1 MINLIV
7 KNNQGIVFQGEV
19 TNITCYN
26 KKGIFNILQDHAN
39 MITLVDASILINQNG
54 QMKEIA
60 INNGI
65 LKNLGNKTVV
75 YIGVK

>member
-7 KNNQGIVFQGEV
+7 KNSQGTVFQGEV

-54 QMKEIA
+54 ETKEIA

-65 LKNLGNKTVV
+65 LKNLGNKTLI

>member
-65 LKNLGNKTVV
+65 ILSF
-75 YIGVK
+75 

>member
-39 MITLVDASILINQNG
+39 MITLVDASLLINQNG